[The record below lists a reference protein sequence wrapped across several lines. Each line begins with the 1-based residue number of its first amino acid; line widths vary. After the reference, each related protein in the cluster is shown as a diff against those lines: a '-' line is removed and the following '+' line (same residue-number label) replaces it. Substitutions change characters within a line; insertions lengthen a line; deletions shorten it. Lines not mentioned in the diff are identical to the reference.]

1 MYEINQNETKRNEM
15 KGDEV
20 VMFINRE
27 NVELQKMHCR
37 NTYNGNNYH
46 SYKVYVTMT

>member
-1 MYEINQNETKRNEM
+1 M

-37 NTYNGNNYH
+37 NTYGNNYH
-46 SYKVYVTMT
+46 SYNVYVTMT